1 MQMNDD
7 REFRIHELESKL
19 NEAVKKERE
28 VKARALEMLER
39 YDETE
44 LRLKTHYEKIIGELE
59 AENVKL
65 KKKVE
70 KAKAKRNE

>member
-1 MQMNDD
+1 
-7 REFRIHELESKL
+7 
-19 NEAVKKERE
+19 
-28 VKARALEMLER
+28 MLER